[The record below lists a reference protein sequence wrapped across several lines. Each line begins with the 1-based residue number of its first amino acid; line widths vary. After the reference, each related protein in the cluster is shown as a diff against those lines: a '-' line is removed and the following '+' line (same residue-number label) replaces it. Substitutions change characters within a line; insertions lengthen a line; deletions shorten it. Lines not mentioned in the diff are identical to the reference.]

1 MGRYENSFESYVS
14 QISNYPRI
22 DGQRE
27 AKLSAI
33 ILGGKNKKKIDKA
46 VDELVL
52 ANLRLVLH
60 CLKDYHSF
68 LSSPE
73 VCISMMDLVSEGNIA
88 LMAAARGFNSAFSR
102 GETDPSQAKFGTYAC
117 RCIRSRM
124 QRAIKLS
131 RLVHIPE
138 RHFTYNKKI
147 RELESEEGV
156 HLTDKEISNK
166 IGIRKERLDMVRW
179 SNNCR
184 TTRLEDMKTD
194 DDSSYGIED
203 LPDTQQAMPNEEAE
217 KNDMM
222 DLVLEKMNLLQPRT
236 KLMLEQ
242 MFLSG
247 SKTTLQDLADQF
259 NISKERCR
267 QITQSG
273 LRKLRDLIR
282 SEFSAGTN
290 KPAKKAVK
298 KWPPD
303 LSVRVG
309 RITENWDARI
319 SALSEVA

>member
-22 DGQRE
+22 DGKRE
-27 AKLSAI
+27 AQLSAI
-33 ILGGKNKKKIDKA
+33 ILGSKNKKKVDKA
-46 VDELVL
+46 VDELVM

-88 LMAAARGFNSAFSR
+88 LMSAARGFNSAFSR
-102 GETDPSQAKFGTYAC
+102 DEADSAQAKFGTYAC

-147 RELESEEGV
+147 REIESEEGV
-156 HLTDKEISNK
+156 QLTDRQISDR

-179 SNNCR
+179 SNNCK
-184 TTRLEDMKTD
+184 TTRLEDMKSD

-222 DLVLEKMNLLQPRT
+222 DLVLEKMNLLPPRT
-236 KLMLEQ
+236 KLMLEK

-247 SKTTLQDLADQF
+247 GKTTLQDLSEQF
-259 NISKERCR
+259 HVSKERCR

-273 LRKLRDLIR
+273 LKRLRDLIR
-282 SEFSAGTN
+282 SEFSNAAGKTE
-290 KPAKKAVK
+290 KKAIK

-303 LSVRVG
+303 LSVRMG
-309 RITENWDARI
+309 QITENWDSRI
-319 SALSEVA
+319 RMLSEVA

>member
-1 MGRYENSFESYVS
+1 MARYENSFESYVS
-14 QISNYPRI
+14 KISNYPRI

-27 AKLSAI
+27 AELSAV
-33 ILGGKNKKKIDKA
+33 ILGSKSKKKIDKA
-46 VDELVL
+46 VNELVL

-102 GETDPSQAKFGTYAC
+102 DETDSLQAKFGTYAC

-156 HLTDKEISNK
+156 QLTDKEISNK

-179 SNNCR
+179 SSNCR

-194 DDSSYGIED
+194 DNSSYGIED

-217 KNDMM
+217 RNDLME
-222 DLVLEKMNLLQPRT
+222 LVLEKMNLLQPRT

-247 SKTTLQDLADQF
+247 RKTTLQDLSDQF
-259 NISKERCR
+259 DVSKERCR
-267 QITQSG
+267 QITQQG
-273 LRKLRDLIR
+273 LRKLRDLIH
-282 SEFSAGTN
+282 SEFSRTTDT
-290 KPAKKAVK
+290 PAKKAVK

-303 LSVRVG
+303 LSVRIG
-309 RITENWDARI
+309 KITENWDARI